1 MQALKL
7 KIPPAG
13 VFLVTALLMWG
24 VAGLVPAATVAYSG
38 RLFAIVLLLIG
49 GAIAGLGGVFAFSRQ
64 ETTVDPTR
72 PHRASALVVASVY
85 RHTRN
90 PMYLGLA
97 LVLAAWAA
105 FLSNLVALLGIPIFI
120 AYMTHFQIK
129 PEEQALLDKF
139 GAEYALYMSR
149 VRRWL

>member
-1 MQALKL
+1 MQALQL
-7 KIPPAG
+7 KVPPVG
-13 VFLVTALLMWG
+13 VFLVVGLAMWG
-24 VAGLVPAATVAYSG
+24 VAGLLPAATVTCPGKPY
-38 RLFAIVLLLIG
+38 LVLLLLVAG
-49 GAIAGLGGVFAFSRQ
+49 GVAGLGGVLAFYQ
-64 ETTVDPTR
+64 HETSVDPTR
-72 PHRASALVVASVY
+72 PHKASALVVANVY

-105 FLSNLVALLGIPIFI
+105 YLSNLAALLGIPAFI

-129 PEEQALLDKF
+129 PEERVLLDKF
-139 GAEYALYMSR
+139 GAEFALYMRR

>member
-1 MQALKL
+1 MKL
-7 KIPPAG
+7 LELRLPPVG
-13 VFLVTALLMWG
+13 VFLVVGLAMWG
-24 VAGLVPAATVAYSG
+24 VAALVPAATVAYPG
-38 RLFAIVLLLIG
+38 RTLAIVLLLIG
-49 GAIAGLGGVFAFSRQ
+49 GAVAGLGGVLAFYRH

-72 PHRASALVVASVY
+72 PHKASALVVANVY

-105 FLSNLVALLGIPIFI
+105 YLANLAALLGIPAFV
-120 AYMTHFQIK
+120 AYITHFQIQ
-129 PEEQALLDKF
+129 PEERALLDKF

>member
-7 KIPPAG
+7 KIPPVG
-13 VFLVTALLMWG
+13 VFLIVGLAMWG
-24 VAGLVPAATVAYSG
+24 VTRLLPAATVACPGKPYV
-38 RLFAIVLLLIG
+38 VLILLVA
-49 GAIAGLGGVFAFSRQ
+49 GAVAGLGGILAFSQ
-64 ETTVDPTR
+64 HETTVDPTR
-72 PHRASALVVASVY
+72 PHKASALVVANVY

-105 FLSNLVALLGIPIFI
+105 YLSNLAALPGIPVFV
-120 AYMTHFQIK
+120 AYITQFQIR
-129 PEEQALLDKF
+129 PEEQALLDRF

>member
-1 MQALKL
+1 MKVLELKL
-7 KIPPAG
+7 PPVG
-13 VFLVTALLMWG
+13 VFLVVGLAMWS
-24 VAGLVPAATVAYSG
+24 VTGLAPAATVAYPG
-38 RLFAIVLLLIG
+38 KPYLIMLLLVAG
-49 GAIAGLGGVFAFSRQ
+49 GIAGLGGVLAFYQ
-64 ETTVDPTR
+64 HETTVDPTR
-72 PHRASALVVASVY
+72 PHRASALVVANVY

-105 FLSNLVALLGIPIFI
+105 YLSNLAALAGLPAFI

-129 PEEQALLDKF
+129 PEEKALLDKF
-139 GAEYALYMSR
+139 GAEYRLYMSR